1 MYQFDEEVY
10 STIFNALRHGVRR
23 RILRMLSEKQMT
35 FTAINENLSIS
46 SSHLT
51 YHIDS
56 LEELV
61 SKNNSDYR
69 LSVFGRAAVEMM
81 ENVENSPNQMD
92 IIRGPNLVKVITGLL
107 IITLVA
113 VSALSVNLYT
123 ISNRH
128 RELNIAYRLQQEN
141 LNQTQLELN
150 GASDRLAEAY
160 EIIDEQSEER
170 AENIQAILHYYD
182 LWIEYWEGL
191 GVQPGD
197 LAIKS
202 DISPLYS
209 FVIVYPESLVP
220 DEYAE
225 AILRICRQAVTEI
238 SLTFGLRKMVL
249 NRRILIAMLPVTAM
263 FPTEEDYRLGVN
275 TETDVIIMTLRTQD
289 LTEYTKNH
297 ISGFTL
303 TVAHLFHHLGDEFG
317 KGWATYASARV
328 FRDVVEGLGDDV
340 WPTRVNVT
348 EETQNVLQMI
358 EEGEDPYLRAT
369 RVFFEIDHLYG
380 PEIIG
385 DALIILPSTW
395 EEPFV
400 TWPELM
406 QALIDV
412 TGEPEIIT
420 AIFIEQGFK

>member
-1 MYQFDEEVY
+1 MSQVDEEVY
-10 STIFNALRHGVRR
+10 STMFNALRHGVRR

-56 LEELV
+56 LKELV

-69 LSVFGRAAVEMM
+69 LSVFGRAAVGMM
-81 ENVENSPNQMD
+81 ENVENPPNQMD
-92 IIRGPNLVKVITGLL
+92 IIRGQNLLKVISGLL
-107 IITLVA
+107 IITIVA

-128 RELNIAYRLQQEN
+128 RELNIAYRLLQEN

-150 GASDRLAEAY
+150 NVSDRLVEAY
-160 EIIDEQSEER
+160 ERIDEQSEER
-170 AENIQAILHYYD
+170 AETIQAVLHNYD
-182 LWIEYWEGL
+182 LWIEYWESL

-197 LAIKS
+197 LALKS

-225 AILRICRQAVTEI
+225 AILRICRQAITEI
-238 SLTFGLRKMVL
+238 SQTFGLKKRVL
-249 NRRILIAMLPVTAM
+249 NKRILIVMFPIIAM
-263 FPTEEDYRLGVN
+263 FPTEEDYWLGVN
-275 TETDVIIMTLRTQD
+275 RETDVIIMTLRTQD

-297 ISGFTL
+297 ISDFTH
-303 TVAHLFHHLGDEFG
+303 TVAHLFAPLGDEFSQ
-317 KGWATYASARV
+317 GWATYASARV
-328 FRDVVEGLGDDV
+328 FWDVVEGLGDDV

-348 EETQNVLQMI
+348 EEKQKVLQMI
-358 EEGEDPYLRAT
+358 EEGEDPDMRAT

-385 DALIILPSTW
+385 DALGRLPSIW

-406 QALIDV
+406 QAIIDV

-420 AIFIEQGFK
+420 AIFIEQGFT